1 MEEIKTKKIEVEER
15 KHIFYCDNCKEKIG
29 ESIEYDD
36 GYYEEIGKYEET
48 YNSRNVV
55 GYYRLN
61 LHLCDKCKIVYN
73 NKIIEA
79 ITKIGFKKD

>member
-1 MEEIKTKKIEVEER
+1 MERIETKIIKTEEK

-29 ESIEYDD
+29 ESIECDD
-36 GYYEEIGKYEET
+36 GYYEKIGKYEET
-48 YNSRNVV
+48 YNTRNV
-55 GYYRLN
+55 GYYELN

-79 ITKIGFKKD
+79 ITKIGFKKA

>member
-1 MEEIKTKKIEVEER
+1 MEEIETKIIQTEER
-15 KHIFYCDNCKEKIG
+15 NHLFYCDNCKEKIG
-29 ESIEYDD
+29 EFIEYDD

-48 YNSRNVV
+48 YKSRNV
-55 GYYRLN
+55 GSYQLE

-79 ITKIGFKKD
+79 ITKIGFKKV